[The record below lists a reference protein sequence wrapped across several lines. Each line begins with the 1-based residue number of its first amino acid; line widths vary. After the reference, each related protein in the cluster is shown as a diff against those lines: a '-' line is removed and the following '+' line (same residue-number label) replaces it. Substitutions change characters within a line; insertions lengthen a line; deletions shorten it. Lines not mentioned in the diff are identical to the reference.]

1 MSENKDLEMNTGAEV
16 KETGAQISESAEAAG
31 GMEITETSDAAGT
44 DAGNDTHDT
53 EVKEAQTPSSGMNA
67 APANEI
73 RETTGES
80 VEIYDEDDSIDLHDS
95 KKKKKFKK
103 RFVVIPVLLLLA
115 AGSIFAFIN
124 SKKSTTMVVQTQD
137 VALGTIENILSI
149 SGTVESA
156 ETKSYFSSVAGKIGQ
171 LDVKVGDKVKSG
183 SLLYAYDEEALELA
197 KKTAELAIKQAKGNY
212 NALYSKSPTVS
223 EDLKYAQGMTV
234 EQVTERIDAITLQ
247 IDALNN
253 LITEKKSRIN
263 RTLTDLQKTQSD
275 LNQNGITDTQE
286 QYFDNGN
293 LNYIYRNETDNKKDG
308 QYTDPS
314 ESNRQMALAVSQSIQ
329 EVTYALNNDPEIKS
343 WSDQITTLKE
353 EQSHLTTART
363 AMASSFVNS
372 GTATATKAQ
381 LESTTLT
388 QEDNI
393 AKYEEAKGGVK
404 ADFNGVITAIPDAV
418 KEGASVQ
425 AGAMVLTMAN
435 LDDVKIT
442 IQVSKSDLP
451 KIAVGQDVDITINGR
466 PYQGKVSKI
475 SGTATKNNNGV
486 AVVATEIKVANPD
499 SEIILGVEANNK
511 IHAEKAENTIVLPY
525 EYVQT
530 DATGDYVYVVDN
542 GLVAR
547 RDVVIGI
554 ASSTE
559 AEIKQGLKE
568 GDKVITSDVSTLTEG
583 TPVITQ

>member
-171 LDVKVGDKVKSG
+171 LDVKVGDKVKAG
-183 SLLYAYDEEALELA
+183 DLLYAYDVEALELA
-197 KKTAELAIKQAKGNY
+197 QKTAELAIKQAKGTY
-212 NALYSKSPTVS
+212 NALYSKSPTT
-223 EDLKYAQGMTV
+223 EEELRYTQGMNA
-234 EQVTERIDAITLQ
+234 QQ
-247 IDALNN
+247 IQDRLDVIEKQLEN
-253 LITEKKSRIN
+253 LKHLKEE
-263 RTLTDLQKTQSD
+263 KTQRMNQTLND
-275 LNQNGITDTQE
+275 LNKVLLDYNQNRVSDTAEGYNQYSRKDSDGKEMYLQTQE
-286 QYFDNGN
+286 A
-293 LNYIYRNETDNKKDG
+293 IKDV
-308 QYTDPS
+308 
-314 ESNRQMALAVSQSIQ
+314 N
-329 EVTYALNNDPEIKS
+329 YALQNDPELLA
-343 WSDQITTLKE
+343 WQRQIDDLNTEKT
-353 EQSHLTTART
+353 HLTTAKG
-363 AMASSFVNS
+363 AIS
-372 GTATATKAQ
+372 GTYVNPGNATASKAQ

-542 GLVAR
+542 GLAAR

-583 TPVITQ
+583 TPVMTQ